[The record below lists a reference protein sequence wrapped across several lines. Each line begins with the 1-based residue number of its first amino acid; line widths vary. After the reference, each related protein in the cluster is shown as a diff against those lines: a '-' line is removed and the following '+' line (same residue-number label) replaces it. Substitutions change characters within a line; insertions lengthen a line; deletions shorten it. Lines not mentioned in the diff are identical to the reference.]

1 MVVIKLQKNLYL
13 SLFVLTCILTLITV
27 IVSVSNTSGTAESLF
42 HSPWVVLLF
51 AAYVFIQIVCLFS
64 LKPKFSL
71 YRAGFYALHVGLV
84 LFLAG
89 CFVYYIGGDV
99 VNVSVPVNPEGM
111 YNEVRRNP
119 VEEGKESTLQ
129 LDFYLGISDFK
140 VERYEPEEDGTTIDK
155 YYEATLMIMPK
166 GSREIESHALTVN
179 GPHRENG
186 WKIYLMNY
194 DRTTEGVVQL
204 MLKYDPSEYIA
215 LAGILCVIAG
225 SVMMCLLKKREAGDG
240 V

>member
-1 MVVIKLQKNLYL
+1 M
-13 SLFVLTCILTLITV
+13 
-27 IVSVSNTSGTAESLF
+27 
-42 HSPWVVLLF
+42 
-51 AAYVFIQIVCLFS
+51 
-64 LKPKFSL
+64 
-71 YRAGFYALHVGLV
+71 
-84 LFLAG
+84 
-89 CFVYYIGGDV
+89 
-99 VNVSVPVNPEGM
+99 
-111 YNEVRRNP
+111 
-119 VEEGKESTLQ
+119 Q

-179 GPHRENG
+179 GPHRESG

-204 MLKYDPSEYIA
+204 MLKYDPGEYIA
-215 LAGILCVIAG
+215 LAGMLCAIIG

-240 V
+240 I